1 MVHIPACD
9 AATISEELEKFI
21 MIRKLDYRKLVG
33 QGYNGAAVFSGA
45 RSGVQVR
52 IRTHAAHALYVHCA
66 CHRLQLASVQAAGD
80 VPEIKRIFGMMKNIW
95 KMFYY
100 SPKKAQA
107 LKEVQAALKLPELKV
122 VKPSDTRW
130 LSHERCIRAIR
141 KELPALITTLQQ
153 LYETSGDAEAF
164 GLSAL
169 LASFVGVASI
179 FLLSEVL
186 DILPRMNATLQRKSA
201 DFSKLNVL
209 LQFTLDELKSLK
221 EEAAEWCSSTESTV
235 MMLESEYGIEVGRHA
250 SGSARSRFVSIKT
263 MREYRSQVAGP
274 YIDSLLDN
282 INTRFSDG
290 VVKLLVAMSVF
301 NPAKLPT
308 QECLSSYG
316 LQEME
321 SLANFYGREAT
332 VVYQGAS
339 YTSPPLLDR
348 EELIAE
354 WKVFRRA
361 FYKEKELMVQAR
373 GTSTPPPTMQEVLQ
387 SMQATEVYQGIFPQT
402 FNLVNILQA
411 MPVGTA
417 TVERSFSQM
426 KMVKTRLRNRLNDS
440 NLSQLLRIAVE
451 GPNLSN
457 VPFEE
462 ILEVFKESNRRV
474 EL

>member
-1 MVHIPACD
+1 VESLKTSPFFSILADECEDVSTNEELSVCCRWIVDGQAEEHFLDMVHIPACD

-33 QGYNGAAVFSGA
+33 QGYDGAAVFSGA

-52 IRTHAAHALYVHCA
+52 IRRHAAHALYVHCA

-100 SPKKAQA
+100 SSKKAQA

-153 LYETSGDAEAF
+153 LYKTSGDAEAF

-186 DILPRMNATLQRKSA
+186 DILARMNATLQRKSA

-308 QECLSSYG
+308 QEGLSSYG
-316 LQEME
+316 LQEIE

-339 YTSPPLLDR
+339 YTTGP
-348 EELIAE
+348 
-354 WKVFRRA
+354 RRT
-361 FYKEKELMVQAR
+361 YC
-373 GTSTPPPTMQEVLQ
+373 
-387 SMQATEVYQGIFPQT
+387 
-402 FNLVNILQA
+402 
-411 MPVGTA
+411 
-417 TVERSFSQM
+417 
-426 KMVKTRLRNRLNDS
+426 
-440 NLSQLLRIAVE
+440 
-451 GPNLSN
+451 
-457 VPFEE
+457 
-462 ILEVFKESNRRV
+462 RV
-474 EL
+474 ESV